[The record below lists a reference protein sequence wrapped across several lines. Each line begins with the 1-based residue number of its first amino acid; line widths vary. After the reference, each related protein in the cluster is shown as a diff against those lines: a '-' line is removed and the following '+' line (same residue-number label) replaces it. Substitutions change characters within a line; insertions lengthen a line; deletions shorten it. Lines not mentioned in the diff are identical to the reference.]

1 MKKVF
6 ILVLLIFILSSCKP
20 QESISIMAPQGSPAM
35 TVLGLDPDDYAID
48 IVNGPDPLI
57 AAFGSASHDAIIAP
71 TNLGAKLFQSKDDY
85 QLAAILVWG
94 NYHLVSTSYTTLTL
108 EDLHGKDLVVFGRN
122 QTSDIIIKHILES
135 YDIEA
140 NITYVDS
147 VQLAAAS
154 YLADSTQIVM
164 VAEPS
169 LSKIKTL
176 IPSTASL
183 DLQAIYAELHNGSS
197 YPQAALFVHQSM
209 SNRDV
214 LNLIDSLEQSIHWV
228 NEKSEDVCQKGVE
241 FGIIDDETMFMNAI
255 EGSHLSLKT
264 PDESLDSIHIYL
276 NLILDINPNLIG
288 GQIPIDAFYWS
299 D

>member
-1 MKKVF
+1 MKKVL
-6 ILVLLIFILSSCKP
+6 ILVLCLFILSSCKP
-20 QESISIMAPQGSPAM
+20 QESITIMAPQGSPAM
-35 TVLGLDPDDYAID
+35 TILGLDSDDYTID

-71 TNLGAKLFQSKDDY
+71 TNLGAKLFQSKEDY
-85 QLAAILVWG
+85 KLAAILVWG
-94 NYHLVSTSYTTLTL
+94 NYHLVSTSFVNLTL
-108 EDLHGKDLVVFGRN
+108 NDLQGKDVVIFGRN
-122 QTSDIIIKHILES
+122 QTSDIIMKHILES
-135 YDIEA
+135 YAIVA

-147 VQLAAAS
+147 VQSAAAS

-169 LSKIKTL
+169 LSKIKAL
-176 IPSTASL
+176 IPSTVSL
-183 DLQAIYAELHNGSS
+183 DLQSIYADLHEGSS

-209 SNRDV
+209 SHRDV
-214 LNLIDSLEQSIHWV
+214 SHLIDSLDQSIDWV
-228 NEKSEDVCQKGVE
+228 NEKSEEVCQKGVE

-264 PDESLDSIHIYL
+264 PNESLDSIHIYL
-276 NLILDINPNLIG
+276 NLILDLNPNLIG
-288 GQIPIDAFYWS
+288 GQIPTDAFYWS